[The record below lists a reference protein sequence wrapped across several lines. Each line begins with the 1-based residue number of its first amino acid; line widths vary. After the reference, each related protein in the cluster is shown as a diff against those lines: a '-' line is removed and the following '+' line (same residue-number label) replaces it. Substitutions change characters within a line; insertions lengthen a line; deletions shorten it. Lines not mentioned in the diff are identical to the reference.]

1 MKEYEDKTKKWKIRN
16 IMHLRTPVAF
26 RVIEELEADGMIEDY
41 DTFRGVSERFND
53 VYIFYMD
60 GQYYAIDRDKKDFKR
75 LNSELLE
82 GEYFVLNKCI
92 TNNIQGYLQKY
103 GTEALSRFN
112 KQEFVEVMLAH
123 RDSLLSIEEER

>member
-1 MKEYEDKTKKWKIRN
+1 MKEYEDKIKKWKIRN

-26 RVIEELEADGMIEDY
+26 RVIEELKANGMIEDY

-60 GQYYAIDRDKKDFKR
+60 GQYYVIDRDKKDFNR
-75 LNSELLE
+75 LNNELLE

-103 GTEALSRFN
+103 GTEALSRLN

-123 RDSLLSIEEER
+123 RDSLLNIEEER